1 MLDRRLLHAF
11 MNTFFGYG
19 NLGAEVWFV
28 GMEEA
33 GGKTEAEVKGR
44 LEAWGSR
51 GRREIEDAAGFHQ
64 AAGMGNLFYG
74 KGRVQPTWKGLI
86 RTIFAIQGR
95 NVTNEQM
102 RSFQNY
108 DLGRIPGCAAFLELM
123 PLPSPNSRVWYYG
136 EGQGEP
142 LRPWTNIPYL
152 EARPGYEAIMRAYRC
167 ARLRQLI
174 EFHSPKAVV
183 FYGGNR
189 DRLAQEFDANFD
201 EPVIRSEHTQ
211 YMHLV
216 HPMAR
221 GHEPAALAAIYSQ
234 AGTSLEGIGIRC

>member
-11 MNTFFGYG
+11 MHTFFGYG
-19 NLGAEVWFV
+19 NLGAELWFV

-74 KGRVQPTWKGLI
+74 NGPVQATWKGLI
-86 RTIFAIQGR
+86 RTIFAIQDR
-95 NVTNEQM
+95 NDTNEQM

-108 DLGRIPGCAAFLELM
+108 DLGRIPGCAAFLELL
-123 PLPSPNSRVWYYG
+123 PLPSPKSGVWYYG
-136 EGQGEP
+136 EGEGEP
-142 LRPWTNIPYL
+142 LHSWTTIQYLQSRPD
-152 EARPGYEAIMRAYRC
+152 YEANIRPYRC

-189 DRLAQEFDANFD
+189 DRLAQEFDANFG
-201 EPVIRSEHTQ
+201 EPVIRSRDTQ

-221 GHEPAALAAIYSQ
+221 GHAIAAIYSE
-234 AGTSLEGIGIRC
+234 AGTRLKEIGVRC